1 MPLVRNHNLLV
12 QSTAKPGE
20 TVNEDAVCGTGRLLA
35 VADGAGGTG
44 IYAGEWAR
52 YLVACLPEQP
62 ITDFDGLDVWLAG
75 IWQPFFD
82 RYREQPAP
90 PEVLAKFMEE
100 GSAAALAAIWLP
112 KNPGEPA
119 TALAFGDSVALCY
132 DSQRHTLSG
141 THPDLAVFAESP
153 VLLNWK
159 TEPRPEGLSIR
170 MLPAPAGT
178 VLLVCSDAL
187 AQYLLGTFA
196 LHHDDA
202 ESQAALARLRHQPHR
217 LAAYLEKLTDAGF
230 AQKNWYAEVL
240 HPLLD
245 AAQDPAL
252 FRSHLYERCA
262 AGWLLHDD
270 YSLAAA
276 LPGAADFFE
285 IFKNKTDPAP

>member
-1 MPLVRNHNLLV
+1 MPLARNHNLLA

-20 TVNEDAVCGTGRLLA
+20 TANEDAVLGAGRLLA

-44 IYAGEWAR
+44 IYAGEWAH
-52 YLVACLPEQP
+52 YLVECLPGQP
-62 ITDFDGLDVWLAG
+62 ITDFEGLDSWLAA
-75 IWQPFFD
+75 IWQPFFE
-82 RYREQPAP
+82 RYREQPAS

-112 KNPGEPA
+112 ENPGEPA
-119 TALAFGDSVALCY
+119 TALTFGDSIALCY
-132 DSQRHTLSG
+132 DPQRHTLES

-159 TEPRPEGLSIR
+159 TEPRPEGLTIR
-170 MLPAPAGT
+170 TLPYSTDA

-196 LHHDDA
+196 LQHDA
-202 ESQAALARLRHQPHR
+202 PENQAALSQLRQQPHR

-230 AQKNWYAEVL
+230 ARKDWYREVL
-240 HPLLD
+240 LPLLD

-252 FRSHLYERCA
+252 FRSHLYKCCA
-262 AGWLLHDD
+262 AGWLLPDD
-270 YSLAAA
+270 YSLAAIHPTA
-276 LPGAADFFE
+276 SDISE
-285 IFKNKTDPAP
+285 TIKTKPDPVP

>member
-1 MPLVRNHNLLV
+1 MPPVRNHNPFA

-20 TVNEDAVCGTGRLLA
+20 TANEDAVRATGRLLA

-62 ITDFDGLDVWLAG
+62 ITTFEALDTWLAD
-75 IWQPFFD
+75 IWQPFFE
-82 RYREQPAP
+82 RYHEQAAS

-112 KNPGEPA
+112 ENPDEPA

-132 DSQRHTLSG
+132 DPQQNTLSS
-141 THPDLAVFAESP
+141 THPDLAVFAGSP

-159 TEPRPEGLSIR
+159 TEPRPEGLCIR
-170 MLPAPAGT
+170 TLPTHREA

-196 LHHDDA
+196 LQHDDA
-202 ESQAALARLRHQPHR
+202 ESQAALARLRQQPHR

-230 AQKNWYAEVL
+230 ARKNWYAEVL
-240 HPLLD
+240 RPLLD
-245 AAQDPAL
+245 AAQDPVL
-252 FRSHLYERCA
+252 FRSHLHQCCA
-262 AGWLLHDD
+262 AGWLLPDD
-270 YSLAAA
+270 YALAAVV
-276 LPGAADFFE
+276 PAAAGISE
-285 IFKNKTDPAP
+285 TIKTKPDPVP

>member
-1 MPLVRNHNLLV
+1 MPAAHIHNLPA

-20 TVNEDAVCGTGRLLA
+20 TANEDAVRSTGRLLA

-62 ITDFDGLDVWLAG
+62 ITDFDGLDAWLAG

-90 PEVLAKFMEE
+90 LEVLAKFMEE

-112 KNPGEPA
+112 ENPGEPA

-132 DSQRHTLSG
+132 DPQQHTLSG

-170 MLPAPAGT
+170 TLPAHPEA

-196 LHHDDA
+196 LQHDDA
-202 ESQAALARLRHQPHR
+202 ESRAALARLRQQPHR

-230 AQKNWYAEVL
+230 AEKDWYAEVL

-252 FRSHLYERCA
+252 FRSHLYERCS
-262 AGWLLHDD
+262 AGWLLPDD

-276 LPGAADFFE
+276 LSEAADVSE
-285 IFKNKTDPAP
+285 MFKTNPDPAP

>member
-1 MPLVRNHNLLV
+1 MPPVHNHNPLA

-20 TVNEDAVCGTGRLLA
+20 TANEDAVRATGRLLA

-62 ITDFDGLDVWLAG
+62 ITTFEGLDTWLAG
-75 IWQPFFD
+75 IWQPFFE
-82 RYREQPAP
+82 RYREQPAS

-112 KNPGEPA
+112 ENPDEPA

-132 DSQRHTLSG
+132 DPQHHTLSS
-141 THPDLAVFAESP
+141 THPDLAAFAGAP
-153 VLLNWK
+153 TLLNWK
-159 TEPRPEGLSIR
+159 TEPRPEGLSICEW
-170 MLPAPAGT
+170 PAHPEA

-187 AQYLLGTFA
+187 AQYLLGAFA
-196 LHHDDA
+196 LQRDDA
-202 ESQAALARLRHQPHR
+202 ESRAALTQLRQQPHR

-230 AQKNWYAEVL
+230 DRKNWYTEVL
-240 HPLLD
+240 RPLLD
-245 AAQDPAL
+245 AAQDAAL

-262 AGWLLHDD
+262 AGWLLPDD
-270 YSLAAA
+270 YALAAVV
-276 LPGAADFFE
+276 PAAAGSSE
-285 IFKNKTDPAP
+285 TINTQPDPAP